1 MSNFSEVKSKEIL
14 ELVLKQMKTAG
25 TNFMDAWVKG
35 GMPRK
40 ITGKPYASMNLFH
53 LWAKKADK
61 GYVSNTWATFNH
73 IRGLKTDDGEQGMV
87 KKGEKATYVVG
98 SFTTTEKHT
107 LVRGKDKGKIV
118 ERDKWSM
125 KFYPVFNLDQTNIK
139 DKDVEIPNGADV
151 VDSVENYVKN
161 TGADVR
167 ISSKN
172 WNPFL
177 TDSCFYSVTNDYI
190 SMVGKQYFK
199 NTQESSA
206 TLNYYSVLL
215 HELTH
220 WTMHKDRCNRSFLE
234 DTKTKDG
241 KPDPK
246 ASYAMEELV
255 AEMGSAIQSCKLGI
269 ASKPKIESAQ
279 YLNIWI
285 KRLENNS
292 DLFRKMCTYA
302 TQAVWFIEKQQ
313 PKKLKKAS

>member
-1 MSNFSEVKSKEIL
+1 MSNFTEVKSKEIL

-25 TNFMDAWVKG
+25 TNFMTAWVKR

-53 LWAKKADK
+53 LWAKAEQMKYK
-61 GYVSNTWATFNH
+61 SNTWATAKH
-73 IRGLKTDDGEQGMV
+73 INGLKTADGKVGLINR
-87 KKGEKATYVVG
+87 GEKATWVVG
-98 SFTTTEKHT
+98 TFTTTEKHT
-107 LVRGKDKGKIV
+107 LVRGKNKGKVV

-125 KFYPVFNLDQTNIK
+125 KFYPVFNLDQTNIE
-139 DKDVEIPNGADV
+139 DKNIQFPAGANT

-167 ISSKN
+167 ISSEN
-172 WNPFL
+172 FNPFL
-177 TDSCFYSVTNDYI
+177 SDSCFYSTTGDYI
-190 SMVGKQYFK
+190 SMVDKSYFK

-241 KPDPK
+241 KFDHK

-269 ASKPKIESAQ
+269 TSKPKIESAQ

-285 KRLENNS
+285 NRLENNS
-292 DLFRKMCTYA
+292 DLFWKMCKFA
-302 TQAVWFIEKQQ
+302 TQAVWFIEKKQ